1 MHKFVCIL
9 ITPFL
14 KDSAAEQQQVKY
26 LLECVRK
33 ISKGKEK
40 EKEGKHER
48 YVSLYDVAGS
58 PSKMINNRDENSLK
72 YIVISSDSNEDNTKN
87 NKTNKKQKRRKRSVS
102 RSSSEES
109 GKPDTE
115 DASRRTIYLHL
126 TDLTHDL
133 REALRVSN
141 HLLSFFYIY

>member
-9 ITPFL
+9 LTPFL

-33 ISKGKEK
+33 LGEGK

-48 YVSLYDVAGS
+48 YASSYDVAGS
-58 PSKMINNRDENSLK
+58 PSKMINNRDENSSK

-115 DASRRTIYLHL
+115 DASRRTIYLRL